1 MKKYSIEAVL
11 PHQAPMILIDSL
23 NSYHNDGCVC
33 DVTITENSPFY
44 NETKKGVANYIGSEY
59 MAQAIAA
66 YAGALALNN
75 NNTVKIGFLLGSR
88 KYKAF
93 KPYFKLNEKLSIKV
107 EVLYQEE
114 SGLSVF
120 ECEITSSK
128 NEVLAQAKIN
138 VFQPQDPMEFLEN
151 NLET

>member
-75 NNTVKIGFLLGSR
+75 NNPVKIGFLLGSR

-93 KPYFKLNEKLSIKV
+93 KPYFKLNGKLSIKV

>member
-23 NSYHNDGCVC
+23 NSYHNDGCMC
-33 DVTITENSPFY
+33 DVTITEKSPFY
-44 NETKKGVANYIGSEY
+44 NKTKKGVANYIGSEY

-66 YAGALALNN
+66 YAGALALDRNN
-75 NNTVKIGFLLGSR
+75 KVKIGFLLGSR
-88 KYKAF
+88 KYKTF
-93 KPYFKLNEKLSIKV
+93 KPYFELNETLSIKV

-120 ECEITSSK
+120 ECEIKSSAD
-128 NEVLAQAKIN
+128 ELLAQAKIN
-138 VFQPQDPMEFLEN
+138 VFQPKNPMEFLEN
-151 NLET
+151 ALDL